1 MINLWHSLS
10 YDNGFNIWHTSTI
23 LSVATNP
30 LKIKNENL
38 FKKKKYL
45 LTSFSFLHSI
55 VALSYSFRFNVI
67 VCYLMKKVS
76 CTLETFARAL

>member
-1 MINLWHSLS
+1 MINLWLTLS
-10 YDNGFNIWHTSTI
+10 YDNGFNNWHTSTI

-30 LKIKNENL
+30 SFLYLLHRDN
-38 FKKKKYL
+38 YL

>member
-38 FKKKKYL
+38 FKKKIKKFGVHFFFFPV
-45 LTSFSFLHSI
+45 LTAS
-55 VALSYSFRFNVI
+55 
-67 VCYLMKKVS
+67 
-76 CTLETFARAL
+76 